1 MTNNVVQLKEA
12 FNAFEDAIYIINS
25 DYTIKY
31 MNKAMIRLFGDGKGM
46 KCYDLV
52 NKGNGICPWCNY
64 EKVITQNETHT
75 GEIFIPTIEK
85 AFYHT
90 EFPFIN
96 SDGTKLKISIF
107 RDITLQK
114 EQEAKLKISEEKYRR
129 LFDEKMLVD
138 GKMLE
143 NKMKKAHDFLDKI
156 ITCSPDA
163 IMAADL
169 KGNIIIWNQGAEEI
183 FGYKAKEVIGKK
195 NIKGV
200 YSKGHA
206 LKVMKIMR
214 SGNNG
219 GKLKSYPLTAHRKTG
234 EIVEGSLSASIL
246 YDEQGNEIATV
257 GIFVDLGDRLKMERK
272 LSETRQQLLHS
283 EKLAAMG
290 RLTSQIAH
298 ELNNP
303 LFGIMNTLE
312 LMKTEIS
319 PQNRRRKLLDMSLS
333 EIVRLADML
342 KKMLSFSRP
351 DQEEKSNININIV
364 LEGIILL
371 YEKRLKEN
379 SIKLTSSFVENPGLT
394 YASKDQLRQV
404 FLNMISN
411 AMDAM
416 PNGGSLSITTALE
429 SDKITVIISDTGV
442 GIKDEFKE
450 KIFDSFF
457 TTKTE
462 SAKGVGLGLS
472 VCYGFIKDHGGN
484 IEVKSKYGKGTKFII
499 TLPVSV

>member
-1 MTNNVVQLKEA
+1 
-12 FNAFEDAIYIINS
+12 
-25 DYTIKY
+25 
-31 MNKAMIRLFGDGKGM
+31 
-46 KCYDLV
+46 
-52 NKGNGICPWCNY
+52 
-64 EKVITQNETHT
+64 
-75 GEIFIPTIEK
+75 
-85 AFYHT
+85 
-90 EFPFIN
+90 
-96 SDGTKLKISIF
+96 
-107 RDITLQK
+107 
-114 EQEAKLKISEEKYRR
+114 
-129 LFDEKMLVD
+129 
-138 GKMLE
+138 
-143 NKMKKAHDFLDKI
+143 
-156 ITCSPDA
+156 
-163 IMAADL
+163 
-169 KGNIIIWNQGAEEI
+169 
-183 FGYKAKEVIGKK
+183 
-195 NIKGV
+195 
-200 YSKGHA
+200 
-206 LKVMKIMR
+206 
-214 SGNNG
+214 
-219 GKLKSYPLTAHRKTG
+219 
-234 EIVEGSLSASIL
+234 
-246 YDEQGNEIATV
+246 
-257 GIFVDLGDRLKMERK
+257 
-272 LSETRQQLLHS
+272 
-283 EKLAAMG
+283 
-290 RLTSQIAH
+290 
-298 ELNNP
+298 
-303 LFGIMNTLE
+303 
-312 LMKTEIS
+312 MKTEIS